1 MRHWLWIAA
10 VAALPS
16 WGAFKC
22 VDENGKSHFSDSPP
36 PACANV
42 VMYEVSSSG
51 SVIRRIEPT
60 AATPKASDAEKKK
73 AADKEAAAGRLRD
86 RVLLDTYSSDREIDI
101 ARDRNVE
108 LIKSRMEAVQVRLGQ
123 LERREKE
130 LGTRA
135 AFAADLEAVK
145 KEKAHLTEVQDKY
158 NKDLEATKTKFEA
171 DKKRWIELRAA
182 MK

>member
-1 MRHWLWIAA
+1 VRRFLGIAA
-10 VAALPS
+10 LMAVLPAS
-16 WGAFKC
+16 GAFKC
-22 VDENGKSHFSDSPP
+22 VDEHGKTHFGDSPP

-42 VMYEVSSSG
+42 VMYEVSPAG
-51 SVIRRIEPT
+51 SVIRKIEPT

-73 AADKEAAAGRLRD
+73 AADKEAAATRLRD
-86 RVLLDTYSSDREIDI
+86 RVLLDTYSTDREIDI

-108 LIKSRMEAVQVRLGQ
+108 LIKSRMGAVQIRIGQ
-123 LERREKE
+123 LEKREKE

-135 AFAADLEAVK
+135 PAADIEAVK
-145 KEKAHLTEVQDKY
+145 KEKSHLIEVQERY
-158 NKDLEATKTKFEA
+158 NKDLEATKARFDA